1 MKVVI
6 TGGSGFIGSHLADFL
21 IDSDYEVV
29 VVDNLSIGRLE
40 NISHLLE
47 HSKFTLLQADITDF
61 DAIEIVFKDTDW
73 VFHLA
78 ALADIVPSIENP
90 TEYYQSNV
98 NGTFNV
104 LEACRKV
111 SC

>member
-1 MKVVI
+1 MKVII

-21 IDSDYEVV
+21 IDSDYEVI

-40 NISHLLE
+40 NISHLLA
-47 HSKFTLLQADITDF
+47 HSKFTFLQADITDF
-61 DAIEIVFKDTDW
+61 DAIEIVFKDADW

-98 NGTFNV
+98 CGTFNV
-104 LEACRKV
+104 LEACRK
-111 SC
+111 